1 MQKAGV
7 SCVWENRGA
16 RGKPSGMDTVAEV
29 RRGKHQMSIPFSGMQ
44 LWEEAREVAL
54 VMWGVAT
61 VTKLGATCFGR
72 LNEVYA
78 LERLI

>member
-1 MQKAGV
+1 
-7 SCVWENRGA
+7 
-16 RGKPSGMDTVAEV
+16 
-29 RRGKHQMSIPFSGMQ
+29 MQ